1 MEWLCNAGAALW
13 GGGQQGNCPL
23 KVSKKGQNLKY
34 GFFHVWELLKLAFLS
49 SLRKKYM
56 LWEGFY
62 KDFSTK
68 KMSASG
74 DFPPPTPTK
83 RLCPLDPKVPLLPL
97 TIYPDAI
104 PWLCIM
110 FSKIPMPVKDIF
122 SQPNKTDSFQHIGLH
137 MGWEVVR
144 IRFTYHNLPVAP
156 VQGRS

>member
-1 MEWLCNAGAALW
+1 MQGRRY
-13 GGGQQGNCPL
+13 GGGATGQPPPKGF
-23 KVSKKGQNLKY
+23 KKGQNLKY

-49 SLRKKYM
+49 SFKKKYM

-83 RLCPLDPKVPLLPL
+83 RLCPLDPEVPLLPL

-110 FSKIPMPVKDIF
+110 FSKIPMPDKEILRT
-122 SQPNKTDSFQHIGLH
+122 QPNKTDCFQHTDLH
-137 MGWEVVR
+137 RGWEVVR
-144 IRFTYHNLPVAP
+144 KGFTYHNLPVAP